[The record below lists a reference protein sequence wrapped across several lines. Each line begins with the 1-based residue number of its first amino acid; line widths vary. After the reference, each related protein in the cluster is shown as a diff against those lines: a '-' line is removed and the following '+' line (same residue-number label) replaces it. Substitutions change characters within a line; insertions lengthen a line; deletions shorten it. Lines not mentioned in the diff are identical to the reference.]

1 MFQRKILKRYSY
13 LLLGCTLYTLRCILL
28 PRSKSIEEKSGCLSR
43 KETESS
49 NNTTFVTCGHH
60 PRWGFYG
67 SCTFSTLHNLNQR
80 LCVTLTP
87 TGGVA
92 SAVLHLFKVVF
103 IHPSLF
109 VFVNRK
115 CNYTTISAFMYA

>member
-1 MFQRKILKRYSY
+1 MSKITTVLFQRKVLKRDLY
-13 LLLGCTLYTLRCILL
+13 LLLGCTLYTLRCFLL
-28 PRSKSIEEKSGCLSR
+28 PRSKSKEEKSDCLSR

-80 LCVTLTP
+80 QALRYAYPHRRSGICCLTSIQSCV
-87 TGGVA
+87 
-92 SAVLHLFKVVF
+92 
-103 IHPSLF
+103 HPSIPCCICEW
-109 VFVNRK
+109 VV
-115 CNYTTISAFMYA
+115 